1 MLKLGK
7 MVIFAGFALLLVGAM
22 TPARAG
28 TAAEAKALAEKAA
41 VLIVAEGEKA
51 FPLLSDPKGEFV
63 KGDMYVTVLDRQG
76 VVRANINPKL
86 IGMNMWEAIDPDGVK
101 FTQDAVKIGQ
111 TTGSGWQNYR
121 FTNPV
126 SKKIEPKQTW
136 VQKAGDFVAI
146 SGFYVTQ

>member
-76 VVRANINPKL
+76 VVRANINP
-86 IGMNMWEAIDPDGVK
+86 DGDK

>member
-7 MVIFAGFALLLVGAM
+7 TIFVAGFAFLLVGAM

-51 FPLLSDPKGEFV
+51 FPLLSDPKGEYV
-63 KGDMYVTVLDRQG
+63 KGDMYVTVLDQQG

-86 IGMNMWEAIDPDGVK
+86 VGMNMWESTDPDGIK
-101 FTQDAVKIGQ
+101 FSQDAIKIGQ
-111 TTGSGWQNYR
+111 TTGSGWQKCR

-136 VQKAGDFVAI
+136 VQKAGEFVTLC
-146 SGFYVTQ
+146 GFYVTQ